1 MKIIIA
7 PDSFKGSLNAVEVA
21 KAINHG
27 IKRAFPNADTV
38 LLPVGDGGEG
48 TMDILVAATNGT
60 TRNVSVVGPIGNEI
74 TAKYGIL
81 GDKKTCVI
89 EMATASGLDL
99 VPMGKLAPLDAT
111 TFGTGQLIKQALD
124 DGYTSFILAIGGSA
138 TNDGGV
144 GMLQALGLNV
154 LDANGNAIG
163 YGGGE
168 LNKVDRIDTR
178 DFDPR
183 IKGSHFLIASDVKNP
198 LVGAKGAS
206 HVFAPQ
212 KGASPEIVRLLDR
225 NLTHWANEVAKVTGV
240 YLHNLPGAGA
250 AGGIG
255 GAFQAFF
262 PGEMKRGI
270 DVVLEYSKF
279 NSFLEDADLVITGE
293 GKVDSQTASGK
304 TPLGVA
310 EAAKLAG
317 VPTIII
323 AGSVGQGIDVLH
335 DYGVISVHSITNKP
349 MTLEESMEDAVEL
362 LELSA
367 EQVVR
372 AWGAKTLHSPVTT
385 SQVLSNDV
393 SK

>member
-7 PDSFKGSLNAVEVA
+7 PDSFKGSLCAVEVA
-21 KAINHG
+21 NSINSG
-27 IKRAFPNADTV
+27 IKRVFPNAKTV

-48 TMDILVAATNGT
+48 TMDTLVAATNGT
-60 TRNVSVVGPIGNEI
+60 TKSVSVVGPLGNDV

-81 GDKKTCVI
+81 GDTKTCVI
-89 EMATASGLDL
+89 EMASASGLDL
-99 VPMGKLAPLDAT
+99 VPNGKLAPLKAT
-111 TFGTGQLIKQALD
+111 TYGTGQLIKQALD

-138 TNDGGV
+138 TNDGGA
-144 GMLQALGLNV
+144 GMLQALGLKI
-154 LDANGNAIG
+154 LDSNGNEIG

-168 LNKVDRIDTR
+168 LNKVARIETR
-178 DFDPR
+178 ELDPR
-183 IKGSHFLIASDVKNP
+183 IKKSTFLIASDVKNP
-198 LVGAKGAS
+198 LVGANGAS
-206 HVFAPQ
+206 HIFGPQ
-212 KGASPEIVRLLDR
+212 KGATPDIVHLLDD

-240 YLHNLPGAGA
+240 HLHNLAGAGA

-262 PGEMKRGI
+262 PAEMKRGI
-270 DVVLEYSKF
+270 DVVLEYSNF
-279 NSFLEDADLVITGE
+279 SSFLQDADLVITGE

-310 EAAKLAG
+310 QAAMLNG

-323 AGSVGQGIDVLH
+323 AGTVGDGIEVLH
-335 DYGVISVHSITNKP
+335 DYGVISVHSIMNKP
-349 MTLEESMEDAVEL
+349 MTLEESMANAAEL

-372 AWGAKTLHSPVTT
+372 VWGSNMHRACANEVPVTP
-385 SQVLSNDV
+385 
-393 SK
+393 

>member
-7 PDSFKGSLNAVEVA
+7 PDSFKGSLCAVDVA
-21 KAINHG
+21 NAINSG
-27 IKRAFPNADTV
+27 IKRVFPNAETV

-48 TMDILVAATNGT
+48 TMDTIVAATNGT
-60 TRNVSVVGPIGNEI
+60 TKSVSVVGPLGNDV

-81 GDKKTCVI
+81 GDTKTCVI
-89 EMATASGLDL
+89 EMASASGLDL
-99 VPMGKLAPLDAT
+99 VPNGELAPLKAT
-111 TFGTGQLIKQALD
+111 TYGTGQLIKQALD

-138 TNDGGV
+138 TNDGGA
-144 GMLQALGLNV
+144 GMLQALGLEI
-154 LDANGNAIG
+154 LDSNGNEIG

-168 LNKVDRIDTR
+168 LNKVARIETR
-178 DFDPR
+178 ELDPR
-183 IKGSHFLIASDVKNP
+183 IKKSTFLIASDVKNP
-198 LVGAKGAS
+198 LVGANGAS
-206 HVFAPQ
+206 HIFGPQ
-212 KGASPEIVRLLDR
+212 KGATPDIVHLLDD

-240 YLHNLPGAGA
+240 HLHNLAGAGA

-262 PGEMKRGI
+262 PAEMKRGI
-270 DVVLEYSKF
+270 DVVLEYSDF
-279 NSFLEDADLVITGE
+279 SSFLQDADLVITGE

-310 EAAKLAG
+310 QAAMLNG

-323 AGSVGQGIDVLH
+323 AGTVGDGIEVLH
-335 DYGVISVHSITNKP
+335 DYGVISVHSIMNKP
-349 MTLEESMEDAVEL
+349 MTLEESMANAAEL

-372 AWGAKTLHSPVTT
+372 VWGSNMHRACTNEVPVTP
-385 SQVLSNDV
+385 
-393 SK
+393 